1 VSFPNVFTEIGCFR
15 SGHPSARFWSPVSYS
30 TRFSTVF
37 IHGRF
42 HPPIFRFYSFAYDS
56 MPGCRFQTFH
66 QNRLF
71 SFRSPVSPFLH
82 PVSYSTRFSN
92 VFTRGRFHPS
102 LFRLPPFAY
111 YSMYGCRFQTF
122 SPKSAVF
129 RSGRPS
135 AHFWPP
141 ESYST
146 RFSTVFTRGRFHP
159 SIFRLLPFAYDSM
172 SGCHFQTF
180 SPKSVVF
187 VSVALQPV
195 FGLPCTRFSTVLAC
209 GRFYPSMIHLHPYA
223 YDSISGCH
231 L

>member
-1 VSFPNVFTEIGCFR
+1 LPLVTYNTRVTSEFIP
-15 SGHPSARFWSPVSYS
+15 PSSVS
-30 TRFSTVF
+30 TRLHMISCLGVVSK
-37 IHGRF
+37 HF
-42 HPPIFRFYSFAYDS
+42 HR
-56 MPGCRFQTFH
+56 
-66 QNRLF
+66 NWLF
-71 SFRSPVSPFLH
+71 SFRSPV
-82 PVSYSTRFSN
+82 
-92 VFTRGRFHPS
+92 
-102 LFRLPPFAY
+102 
-111 YSMYGCRFQTF
+111 
-122 SPKSAVF
+122 
-129 RSGRPS
+129 RP
-135 AHFWPP
+135 FWPAV
-141 ESYST
+141 SYST

>member
-1 VSFPNVFTEIGCFR
+1 MS
-15 SGHPSARFWSPVSYS
+15 
-30 TRFSTVF
+30 
-37 IHGRF
+37 
-42 HPPIFRFYSFAYDS
+42 
-56 MPGCRFQTFH
+56 GCRFQTFH

-209 GRFYPSMIHLHPYA
+209 GRFYPSMIHLHPYPVQVPNTWVLGDLCCFA
-223 YDSISGCH
+223 LCGFSYFHYGC
-231 L
+231 LLATSLPVAASSNLKM